1 MKIRTSKAED
11 YKELADLFTETVH
24 SICSADY
31 KPEQLA
37 LWAPK
42 KIDYEKWKNRF
53 QEKNPFLVIENDKI
67 AGFAEFENDG
77 HIDCFYVNKDM
88 QKKGVGTLLMKHI
101 EQQGKNRGLKR
112 IYSEVSITAITF
124 FEKHGFRMVRENIV
138 RMKDQELVNFIME
151 KELTEET
158 AHNSN

>member
-42 KIDYEKWKNRF
+42 KIDYEKWENRF
-53 QEKNPFLVIENDKI
+53 QDKNPFLVIENDKI

-77 HIDCFYVNKDM
+77 HIDCF
-88 QKKGVGTLLMKHI
+88 
-101 EQQGKNRGLKR
+101 
-112 IYSEVSITAITF
+112 
-124 FEKHGFRMVRENIV
+124 
-138 RMKDQELVNFIME
+138 
-151 KELTEET
+151 
-158 AHNSN
+158 

>member
-1 MKIRTSKAED
+1 
-11 YKELADLFTETVH
+11 
-24 SICSADY
+24 
-31 KPEQLA
+31 
-37 LWAPK
+37 
-42 KIDYEKWKNRF
+42 
-53 QEKNPFLVIENDKI
+53 
-67 AGFAEFENDG
+67 
-77 HIDCFYVNKDM
+77 
-88 QKKGVGTLLMKHI
+88 MKHL

-112 IYSEVSITAITF
+112 IYSEVSITARTF